1 MRCRL
6 PGRHGCALTRLSPP
20 QRAPACRDGDLGPET
35 LAYAEGV
42 ETTLQQLQTTLN
54 STNPQLFTSA
64 SSLEGMLNLASEV
77 VAKKVSSEEETSS
90 DLSQLIFYNNWKGI
104 LSQVGPADSAAASA
118 GVRRSVRACA
128 TAATR
133 LPVCRRAC
141 QPAGAQRLC
150 VLPGWRPAVPT
161 CRPCLSAR
169 WHKPSATRLWLPSR
183 TPWSAWTSRPRWES
197 GCRAS
202 V

>member
-1 MRCRL
+1 LQVLATSFPGLDANLDAREYSFPEGELSDLFKGFHRL
-6 PGRHGCALTRLSPP
+6 ERLVY
-20 QRAPACRDGDLGPET
+20 RDGDLGPET

-104 LSQVGPADSAAASA
+104 LSQVGP
-118 GVRRSVRACA
+118 
-128 TAATR
+128 
-133 LPVCRRAC
+133 
-141 QPAGAQRLC
+141 
-150 VLPGWRPAVPT
+150 
-161 CRPCLSAR
+161 
-169 WHKPSATRLWLPSR
+169 
-183 TPWSAWTSRPRWES
+183 
-197 GCRAS
+197 
-202 V
+202 